1 MYNTGANGN
10 IMATV
15 IRLHCLR
22 NINWEWQEEGGV
34 PAKNR
39 CKYCSL
45 VSICGGL
52 KHENTEPSTVR
63 AVCNLEVRDTEMSP
77 DVRPWGHECP
87 SQKWVWALHDGNVGE
102 ETKTKWKKGHWL
114 SYIVLRAEGKK
125 GGLQPVSND
134 PKRECWDTV
143 SRKKFQKSI
152 NNRKCRIKCDDIG
165 PPPMAY
171 HWATHIVSREF

>member
-15 IRLHCLR
+15 IRLYCLW
-22 NINWEWQEEGGV
+22 NINWGWQEEGGIL
-34 PAKNR
+34 AKNR
-39 CKYCSL
+39 CKYRSL

-52 KHENTEPSTVR
+52 KHENTEPST
-63 AVCNLEVRDTEMSP
+63 VRDTEMSP

-87 SQKWVWALHDGNVGE
+87 SQKWVWALHDGNVEE
-102 ETKTKWKKGHWL
+102 ETKVKWKKGHWYLIL
-114 SYIVLRAEGKK
+114 SWELKVRR
-125 GGLQPVSND
+125 GLQHISSD

-152 NNRKCRIKCDDIG
+152 NNKKCRIKCDGIG
-165 PPPMAY
+165 TPPMAY
-171 HWATHIVSREF
+171 RWATHIVSREF